1 MTTGAPPGLEREL
14 LRKAVARLRA
24 SVMAVVF
31 GLVGGSGMF
40 VATAWLLIQGGES
53 VGAHLSLLNNYFLGY
68 SVTWTGSV
76 IGFLYGGLSGGV
88 VGWAVA
94 WIYNRIAYSRN
105 PT

>member
-1 MTTGAPPGLEREL
+1 MSAGAPPDLEREL
-14 LRKAVARLRA
+14 LRTAVARLRA

-31 GLVGGSGMF
+31 GLVGGTGLF

-53 VGAHLSLLNNYFLGY
+53 VGQHLSLLNNYFLGY

-76 IGFLYGGLSGGV
+76 IGFLYGALSGGV

-94 WIYNRIAYSRN
+94 WIYNRIADSRN